1 MSTARRSV
9 IAAVLLALILCG
21 CAQAGVA
28 ASGGG
33 SRVVC
38 LDPGHGGED
47 SGANYNDLMEKV
59 PNLEIA
65 LRTRAI
71 LESLGYTVI
80 MTRETD
86 QTVSLA
92 RRCEIAN
99 RSRAEVFVSI
109 HNNAYLTTSEGTETF
124 CYYDSFEGRYLAKCI
139 HSEVVKRIKLPDRG
153 VKEAGFY
160 VLRNTDMPAALLE
173 GAFITNSRE
182 AKLLKS
188 PAFLQKIAEGV
199 AAGIQT
205 YMIDPGLFDEYILL
219 MNPDPEEEA
228 EVDVDLMLGD
238 GRKKT
243 YEEVVPPRTRR
254 TIYVDKLAF
263 NSDVSTRIRSTNG
276 VPVVAER
283 AQYFSFERGRGGHG
297 APGVAAPSTRWF
309 MAEGSTGWGFS
320 TFILVQNPG
329 DVENKVTLR
338 FMRSDAYNTRKTFTL
353 EPHSRFTLDCKT
365 VSGFKEADF
374 SVTLQSTAPVVT
386 ERAMYWNDQRGK
398 TGGHVSPAAATPGRN
413 WHLAEGYTGGEF
425 DTFLLLQNPNGATAS
440 VTVNYLLPDGS
451 AHVKRYGI
459 KPNARR
465 TVHVDEVPGLEA
477 TDVSFSI
484 QSDLPVVAERSMYFK
499 YDGIAEGS
507 NSLGASTLS
516 DSWYLA
522 EGYTGGGFRT
532 FILLMNPNPRDTG
545 ALLRF
550 VREDGTE
557 KKLPVLVKANSRLTV
572 KVNDVSGMSGVAF
585 ATMVTSGEPLV
596 VERAKYYSYGDKSGG
611 DSALGVPAPALA
623 WYFAEGCTR

>member
-1 MSTARRSV
+1 
-9 IAAVLLALILCG
+9 
-21 CAQAGVA
+21 
-28 ASGGG
+28 
-33 SRVVC
+33 VVC

-47 SGANYNDLMEKV
+47 SGANYNNLMEKV

-65 LRTRAI
+65 RRTRAI
-71 LESLGYTVI
+71 LESVGYTVV

-86 QTVSLA
+86 KTVSLA

-99 RSRAEVFVSI
+99 GSRAEVFVSI

-124 CYYDSFEGRYLAKCI
+124 CYYDSVEGRYLARCI
-139 HSEVVKRIKLPDRG
+139 HGEVVKRTGLPDRG

-173 GAFITNSRE
+173 GAFVTNSRE

-188 PAFLQKIAEGV
+188 PAFLQRIAEGV

-228 EVDVDLMLGD
+228 EVDIDLMLGD
-238 GRKKT
+238 GRKRT
-243 YEEVVPPRTRR
+243 QEEVVPPRTRR
-254 TIYVDKLAF
+254 TVYVDKLAF
-263 NSDVSTRIRSTNG
+263 NSDVSTRVRSTNG

-297 APGVAAPSTRWF
+297 AHGVTAPSRRWF
-309 MAEGSTGWGFS
+309 LAEGSTAWGFS

-329 DVENKVTLR
+329 DTENRVTFR
-338 FMRSDAYNTRKTFTL
+338 FMRSDAYNTRKTYTL
-353 EPHSRFTLDCKT
+353 EPHSRFTLDCRS
-365 VSGFKEADF
+365 VPGFRENDF
-374 SVTLQSTAPVVT
+374 SATIVSTAPVVT
-386 ERAMYWNDQRGK
+386 ERAMYWNDKRGK
-398 TGGHVSPAAATPGRN
+398 SGGHDSPAASAPSRN
-413 WHLAEGYTGGEF
+413 WYLAEGYTGGEF
-425 DTFLLLQNPNGATAS
+425 DTFLLLQNPNSAAAT
-440 VTVNYLLPDGS
+440 VTVYYLLPDGS
-451 AHVKRYGI
+451 AHAERYGI

-477 TDVSFSI
+477 TDVSFSV
-484 QSDLPVVAERSMYFK
+484 QSDLPVVAERSMYFE
-499 YDGIAEGS
+499 YGGIDEGS
-507 NSLGASTLS
+507 NSLGTNALS

-532 FILLMNPNPRDTG
+532 FILLMNPGMRDTG

-550 VREDGTE
+550 IREDGTE
-557 KKLPVLVKANSRLTV
+557 KKLPVLVEGNSRLTV
-572 KVNDVSGMSGVAF
+572 KVNDVSGMNGVAF
-585 ATMVTSGEPLV
+585 ATVVTSGEPLV
-596 VERAKYYSYGDKSGG
+596 VERAKYYSYGEKSGG
-611 DSALGVPAPALA
+611 DSAMGVPAPALE